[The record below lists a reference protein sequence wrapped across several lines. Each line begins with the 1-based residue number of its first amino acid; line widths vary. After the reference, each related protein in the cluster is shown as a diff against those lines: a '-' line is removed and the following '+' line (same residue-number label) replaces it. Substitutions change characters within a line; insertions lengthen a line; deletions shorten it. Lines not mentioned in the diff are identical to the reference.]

1 MAFTLDT
8 EARGLLPFYAILV
21 QLHTFTVLRQNALT
35 FTLPPPYGERKQY
48 MYSKYDYEIASR
60 CDALCSEVEDRAVHS
75 NHAEPEALW
84 AARRLGG
91 ASASREGRPRLI
103 PYPFHVL
110 PGYSA
115 PACPSPAPRPR
126 APRGG
131 LSGTVYYGLRYPRHR
146 YAGPGGHAD
155 TRWPMYPWLYPH
167 RGSR

>member
-1 MAFTLDT
+1 MIPIVSR
-8 EARGLLPFYAILV
+8 RGEHF
-21 QLHTFTVLRQNALT
+21 
-35 FTLPPPYGERKQY
+35 GERKQY

-155 TRWPMYPWLYPH
+155 TRWADVPMAIPTPGFPITTLRTTLESRVSR
-167 RGSR
+167 RGRDLFSRRPRIRR